1 MVINYKQMRNKREQ
15 IKEKLRSMQDLTPMI
30 SLAQSI
36 LDAYEISLELPSDT
50 WTDTEGNRH
59 RYVSCG
65 TSAPGQFTQMP
76 LSQIPSVLPK
86 RRGGNEEKVFSFII
100 ETVIDDTPGEVA
112 SIFTPMTI
120 TESSDNELIISV
132 NGSTVPLKENGS
144 PYATVCEAI
153 QYHVLGEIE
162 ALCIDG
168 SRKMVQLWG

>member
-1 MVINYKQMRNKREQ
+1 MVINYKQIRSKREQ
-15 IKEKLRSMQDLTPMI
+15 TKEKLRSAQDLTSMI

-36 LDAYEISLELPSDT
+36 LDAYESSLELPSDT

-76 LSQIPSVLPK
+76 LSQIPSALPK
-86 RRGGNEEKVFSFII
+86 IRGGSKDRAFSFII

-112 SIFTPMTI
+112 SIFTALTI
-120 TESSDNELIISV
+120 TENSDNDLIISV
-132 NGSTVPLKENGS
+132 NGRVVPLKENGS

-153 QYHVLGEIE
+153 QYHVLDEIE
-162 ALCIDG
+162 NLCIDG
-168 SRKMVQLWG
+168 SKKMVQLWD